1 LLAKLAHNS
10 KELALPSNLDAMAPD
25 DSRKTIAELIATLPE
40 EERLILTLH
49 LVNMISVTEIADKLG
64 VPERAVI
71 SVITSG
77 RSRLIGLI
85 S

>member
-1 LLAKLAHNS
+1 MTS
-10 KELALPSNLDAMAPD
+10 KDGG
-25 DSRKTIAELIATLPE
+25 KTIAELINTLPE

-49 LVNMISVTEIADKLG
+49 LVKIISGVEISKKLG

-71 SVITSG
+71 TVIASG
-77 RSRLIGLI
+77 RSRLIRLI

>member
-1 LLAKLAHNS
+1 
-10 KELALPSNLDAMAPD
+10 MAPEGN
-25 DSRKTIAELIATLPE
+25 SKTIAELIATLPE

-49 LVNMISVTEIADKLG
+49 FVNMISTSEIAAKLE

>member
-1 LLAKLAHNS
+1 
-10 KELALPSNLDAMAPD
+10 MAAE
-25 DSRKTIAELIATLPE
+25 SSATTIAELIATLPE

-49 LVNMISVTEIADKLG
+49 LVNMISTTEIAEKLG
-64 VPERAVI
+64 VPERAVS
-71 SVITSG
+71 SVIASG

>member
-1 LLAKLAHNS
+1 MTS
-10 KELALPSNLDAMAPD
+10 KDGS
-25 DSRKTIAELIATLPE
+25 KTIAELINTLPE

-49 LVNMISVTEIADKLG
+49 LVRMISAAEIAEKLG

-71 SVITSG
+71 TVISSG

>member
-1 LLAKLAHNS
+1 MTS
-10 KELALPSNLDAMAPD
+10 ED
-25 DSRKTIAELIATLPE
+25 DGKTIAELINTLPE

-49 LVNMISVTEIADKLG
+49 LVRMISAAEIAEKLG

-71 SVITSG
+71 TVIASG

>member
-1 LLAKLAHNS
+1 MTS
-10 KELALPSNLDAMAPD
+10 K
-25 DSRKTIAELIATLPE
+25 DSGKTIAELIKTLPE

-49 LVNMISVTEIADKLG
+49 LVKMISAVEIAKKLG

-71 SVITSG
+71 TVIASG
-77 RSRLIGLI
+77 RSRLIRLI

>member
-1 LLAKLAHNS
+1 MTS
-10 KELALPSNLDAMAPD
+10 MDGG
-25 DSRKTIAELIATLPE
+25 KTIAELINTLPE

-49 LVNMISVTEIADKLG
+49 LVKMISAAEIAKKLG

-71 SVITSG
+71 TVIASG
-77 RSRLIGLI
+77 RSRLIRLI